1 MTLSIISAISEN
13 GVIGKDN
20 TLPWH
25 FSSDL
30 KHFKLTTAGKTV
42 IMGRGTFESE
52 GIPKPLPNRRNIIV
66 TSNQNY
72 VTPYDVEI
80 VHSLDQALEI
90 SKNDGEVFVIG
101 GSKLY
106 EEALKKADKLYITL
120 INKQYDGD
128 TYFPKFNWQDFITTD
143 QRLIEED
150 GVTLSFIEAIRG
162 T

>member
-30 KHFKLTTAGKTV
+30 KYFKQITAGKTI

-52 GIPKPLPNRRNIIV
+52 GIPKPLPNRRNIVV
-66 TSNQNY
+66 TSNQQY
-72 VTPYDVEI
+72 ITPYDVEI
-80 VHSLDQALEI
+80 VHSLEQALDI
-90 SKNDGEVFVIG
+90 SKDDGEVFVIG

-106 EEALKKADKLYITL
+106 EQALKKVDKLYITL

-128 TYFPKFNWQDFITTD
+128 TYFPKFNWQDFIIVD
-143 QRLIEED
+143 QRPIEEN

-162 T
+162 S